1 MSRWERVG
9 MGVGVGPE
17 RMETDPAFD
26 SGAKLGDAFHPS

>member
-1 MSRWERVG
+1 
-9 MGVGVGPE
+9 MGKLGGGPE